1 MTSALFI
8 DDNGGLGRPKQRLM
22 IAILLNELA
31 GGPALPSEGGKGQ
44 DATKKNTKPRDTH
57 KKKAV

>member
-1 MTSALFI
+1 MTSAPFI

-31 GGPALPSEGGKGQ
+31 GGPALPSEGGTDGMQEKKQ
-44 DATKKNTKPRDTH
+44 TKKKN
-57 KKKAV
+57 AA